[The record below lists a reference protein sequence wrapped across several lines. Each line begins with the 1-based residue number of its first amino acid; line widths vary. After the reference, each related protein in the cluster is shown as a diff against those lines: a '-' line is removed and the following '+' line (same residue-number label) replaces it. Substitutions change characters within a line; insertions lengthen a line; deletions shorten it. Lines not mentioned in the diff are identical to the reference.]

1 MKIILVNYRYYVTGG
16 PEIYMF
22 KVKKLLEDAGHEVIP
37 FSVKSERN
45 IPSEYSDY
53 FAQGKSQTGDAYYG
67 QIKKSPKNIARLLS
81 GAFYNRDAYK
91 NLRRLIRD
99 TRPDVVYVLQ
109 QVNAL
114 SPSVFRAAKD
124 EGVRIVHRLS
134 DFNMMC
140 ARSDFL
146 LDGNIC
152 TSCLRGDYSA
162 ASANRCV
169 HGSRTATTIRVAAMR
184 LHRRMRMFDDINTF
198 ICPSRFTAELLKQS
212 GIGEEKITSIPT
224 FVNSEK
230 TTSKRSN
237 VKHSNAKRSNDD
249 YALYLGRI
257 APEKGIDYLI
267 AAAEANPRI
276 HMFLTG
282 STNSAYAQTV
292 LQKVE
297 KAGLSDRIQFTGFVE
312 GAQKDEF
319 IDNAACILCPSI
331 WYENMPNVV
340 LEAYAHGKPVI
351 AFNVGCMSEFVEDGV
366 TGCLVTLKDAIS
378 LGQAIETLLNEPGI
392 AANMGKSAREKCV
405 CEYSPDAHLRALLEV
420 FGASSSSPEKA
431 S

>member
-16 PEIYMF
+16 PEIYLF
-22 KVKKLLEDAGHEVIP
+22 KIKELLEEDGHEVIP

-53 FAQGKSQTGDAYYG
+53 FAQGKSQAGDAYYG
-67 QIKKSPKNIARLLS
+67 QVKKSPKNIMRLLS

-91 NLRRLIRD
+91 KLRKLIRD

-124 EGVRIVHRLS
+124 EGVRVIHRLS

-140 ARSDFL
+140 AKSDFL

-169 HGSRTATTIRVAAMR
+169 HGSRAATMIRVAAMR
-184 LHRRMRMFDDINTF
+184 FHRRMRLFDDVSTF
-198 ICPSRFTAELLKQS
+198 VCPSRFTAELLNQS
-212 GIGEEKITSIPT
+212 GVSEEKITSIPT

-230 TTSKRSN
+230 ITSKHNSTKCGN
-237 VKHSNAKRSNDD
+237 GN

-257 APEKGIDYLI
+257 APEKGIDCLI
-267 AAAEANPRI
+267 AAAKTNPQIR
-276 HMFLTG
+276 MFLTG
-282 STNSAYAQTV
+282 STDSAYAQSV
-292 LQKVE
+292 LRNVE
-297 KAGLSDRIQFTGFVE
+297 EAGLSDRIQFTGFVE
-312 GAQKDEF
+312 GAKKDEI
-319 IDNAACILCPSI
+319 IDDAICVLCPSI

-340 LEAYAHGKPVI
+340 LEAYAHGKPVV
-351 AFNVGCMSEFVEDGV
+351 AFNVGCMSEFVENGV
-366 TGCLVTLKDAIS
+366 TGYLVTLKDAVS
-378 LGQAIETLLNEPGI
+378 LGKATETLLSEPDF
-392 AANMGKSAREKCV
+392 AASMGESARKKCV
-405 CEYSPDAHLRALLEV
+405 RDYSPDAHLRALLEV
-420 FGASSSSPEKA
+420 FDGNLSSPKKA